1 MIDSAQLLLIAVV
14 TALTTLLVI
23 VGIQVVYILRELRQT
38 VSKVNK
44 ILDDAGV
51 VSESVAKPIAG
62 ISGFLTGIKSGV
74 NLIKLL
80 EEKKEEGRGDDG
92 N

>member
-23 VGIQVVYILRELRQT
+23 VGIQVIYILRELRQT
-38 VSKVNK
+38 VNKLNK

-80 EEKKEEGRGDDG
+80 EEKKEGGRGDDG

>member
-14 TALTTLLVI
+14 AALTTLLVI
-23 VGIQVVYILRELRQT
+23 VGIQVVYILRELRET
-38 VSKVNK
+38 VNKVNK
-44 ILDDAGV
+44 ILDDAGII
-51 VSESVAKPIAG
+51 SESVAKPIAG
-62 ISGFLTGIKSGV
+62 VSGFLTGIKSGV

-80 EEKKEEGRGDDG
+80 EEKRGEGQSNDG

>member
-1 MIDSAQLLLIAVV
+1 MIDSAQLLLVAVV

-38 VSKVNK
+38 VAKVNK

-80 EEKKEEGRGDDG
+80 EEKKEEEKNDDR

>member
-1 MIDSAQLLLIAVV
+1 VIDSAQLLLIGVV

-23 VGIQVVYILRELRQT
+23 IGVQVVYILRELREA
-38 VSKVNK
+38 VRKINK
-44 ILDDAGV
+44 ILDDAGL

-62 ISGFLTGIKSGV
+62 VSGFLTGIKSGA

-80 EEKKEEGRGDDG
+80 ERKEEK
-92 N
+92 